1 MTREI
6 VSQEHGLDSQRLRAI
21 VDWLEPGPC
30 LIDIGTDH
38 AALPIALA
46 GKGMFKRLI
55 ALDKNPGPLAKA
67 EANIVAAGL
76 TDQISLLLSDGLDRL
91 DLEGDEVL
99 VLAGMGGYLISQI
112 LERGLAKIKVG
123 QRLILQPN
131 WTWLTLRHFL
141 ADHGFPILKERVVLD
156 RGKLYSILYCQYM
169 AEPYKITDSQAF
181 IGLNIENQT
190 EVIYGRYLQR
200 LYKIALNKG
209 KGLETYRAIA
219 RDIETL
225 LAARKNTLN

>member
-1 MTREI
+1 MANREL
-6 VSQEHGLDSQRLRAI
+6 ELGSQRLRAI
-21 VDWLEPGPC
+21 VDWLEPGSC
-30 LIDIGTDH
+30 LVDIGTDH

-46 GKGMFKRLI
+46 EKGMFKRLV

-67 EANIVAAGL
+67 EANILAAGL
-76 TDQISLLLSDGLDRL
+76 TDQVSLLLSDGLDQL
-91 DLEGDEVL
+91 DLQGDEVL

-112 LERGLAKIKVG
+112 LERGLDKIKLG

-141 ADHGFPILKERVVLD
+141 ADHGFSILKERVVLD
-156 RGKLYSILYCQYM
+156 RGKLYSIIYSQYT
-169 AEPYKITDSQAF
+169 AEPYQITDSEAF

-190 EVIYGRYLQR
+190 ETIYRRYLQR
-200 LYKIALNKG
+200 LRKIALNKG

-219 RDIETL
+219 RDIEVL
-225 LAARKNTLN
+225 LAADKANLT